1 MRRDIRNEYKVFPP
15 KIRQN
20 HQTSAMSF
28 EEKMLFSRLQKY
40 IGFSW
45 ASKRIFKYDLDFT
58 DLTQHILSSSK
69 HFVSNQSIIPWKVS
83 KLRTIEWLDHD
94 DDEEEDDGDDGGW
107 SLLAG
112 VCLKYTS
119 LPSSTEV
126 TCDREF
132 VINTLLAFLDHYERF

>member
-1 MRRDIRNEYKVFPP
+1 
-15 KIRQN
+15 
-20 HQTSAMSF
+20 
-28 EEKMLFSRLQKY
+28 MLFSKLHKY

-58 DLTQHILSSSK
+58 DLTSHILSSSK
-69 HFVSNQSIIPWKVS
+69 HFVSNQSISFICPVKKIGKKLYQNESLKFEIIPWKVS
-83 KLRTIEWLDHD
+83 KLRTIEWLDGD
-94 DDEEEDDGDDGGW
+94 DDEEEDDGDDVGW

-132 VINTLLAFLDHYERF
+132 VINTPCFS